1 MNKREKT
8 LITTLFGVAFFIVNI
23 FLFTS
28 YQAGMQKKRSQLG
41 NGAKQIKQM
50 EQDLAVW
57 ESQAQDVEWLSN
69 NQPGLGVHG
78 NIGADLVKETV
89 TIAQRH
95 GVVLSGLPS
104 PLPADN
110 EEFGVYRSARVKV
123 KANAMD
129 DQLYKWLTDLQDP
142 ARSRSITSLQIAPNP
157 DDKSRVDCELEVAQW
172 FTPQLEEEVGE
183 EMSDPK

>member
-8 LITTLFGVAFFIVNI
+8 LIAVLFGVAFFIVNI

-28 YQAGMQKKRSQLG
+28 YQAGMQKKRSQLN
-41 NGAKQIKQM
+41 NGAKQLRQM
-50 EQDLAVW
+50 DEDLAIW

-69 NQPGLGVHG
+69 NQPAEGVHG

-89 TIAQRH
+89 TMAQRH
-95 GVVLSGLPS
+95 GVILPSLPS

-110 EEFGVYRSARVKV
+110 QEFGVYRSARVKV

-129 DQLYKWLTDLQDP
+129 EQLYKWLTDLQDP
-142 ARSRSITSLQIAPNP
+142 ERSRSITSLRISPQR
-157 DDKSRVDCELEVAQW
+157 DDQTRVDCELEVAQW
-172 FTPQLEEEVGE
+172 FTPKLEEELGDEVSE
-183 EMSDPK
+183 SN

>member
-8 LITTLFGVAFFIVNI
+8 LITVLFSVAFFILNI

-28 YQAGMQKKRSQLG
+28 YQAGMQKKRSQLN
-41 NGAKQIKQM
+41 NGTKQLKQM
-50 EQDLAVW
+50 EADLAVW
-57 ESQAQDVEWLSN
+57 DSQAQDVEWLSN
-69 NQPGLGVHG
+69 NQPGMGVHG

-89 TIAQRH
+89 TVAQRH
-95 GVVLSGLPS
+95 GVKLPALPS

-110 EEFGVYRSARVKV
+110 EEFGVYQSARVKV

-142 ARSRSITSLQIAPNP
+142 ERSRSITSLRISPQR
-157 DDKSRVDCELEVAQW
+157 DDQTRVDCELEVAQW
-172 FTPQLEEEVGE
+172 FTPERDGEVGDE
-183 EMSDPK
+183 GGESN